1 MLEHHADL
9 AANLVDP
16 LEVVGQLDAID
27 DQAALLPAL
36 DAVDAAQQRRLAAAG
51 GPADHDALAPHDLQ
65 AHVAQ
70 HVEGAEPLVE
80 ADDLDRDLVAGGA
93 DIRRPAV
100 RIVRWLDVL
109 SH

>member
-9 AANLVDP
+9 AANFVDP

-27 DQAALLPAL
+27 NQAALLPAL
-36 DAVDAAQQRRLAAAG
+36 DAVDAAQERRLAAAG
-51 GPADHDALAPHDLQ
+51 RPADHDALAAHDLQ

-80 ADDLDRDLVAGGA
+80 ADDLDRDRVAGRGDVRGTA
-93 DIRRPAV
+93 A